1 MSDSTTTTVSP
12 VLRWK
17 PNRLSKE
24 RDLKSVPSNLSFP
37 TLREALNAVEQRRG
51 KNVVLLTRTATGWI
65 IFEYVGSS
73 FCKVKFRR
81 LTLGGLPLGG
91 DPLVPQTYIFDGKDR
106 FARIVYQNDRYRV
119 QKTPRPTEEPKQP
132 WAVEAVVPVEEFNDG
147 KSLTWL
153 PRITLRPTLDELPA
167 ALAWVSKS
175 VPDMKIKAGGS
186 KHSWSQVAVTTGVYI
201 EPDRM
206 KLSRTFDEEPN
217 VYRNNLDEKSEN
229 LVRAGSGNTIKEMNR
244 YLWQHDKSFPILG
257 GFDGQTLGGVFTTG
271 THGSVFTRGPLAEM
285 IASIDLVL
293 ISGECLRIEPSP
305 GITDP
310 DALAIE
316 RADLRLIQDDD
327 YFHAALINMGTMGV
341 VHSFMLRVT
350 DAFHMNEIRT
360 LSSIPELK
368 AKVSDGKIRNLAGA
382 PGKPVDLQ
390 TVQPKI
396 SNGKD
401 GGFKDQP
408 LGAYHLE
415 FLFNPYTDK
424 VIVTS
429 RHPIAVTTTQDSKF
443 QFDPPGRDLIRT
455 IELGPGFAR
464 PLIPNWFQENFN
476 PLLSWV
482 FDQIIKIT
490 PYDVPKLIDS
500 TMDTLINK
508 AYTDRS
514 FNVFNV
520 GDGTNSIPALAASI
534 YIPIASD
541 DYLSALDLIR
551 DAAAKF
557 SKNRKRYQTGPA
569 SMRFVKGTKA
579 MLGCDVDVCSFEFI
593 FTASTTYALEMV
605 EAYEAALRDGLGPE
619 KVKVHWGQLVGTG
632 LHRGEGYREYP
643 KWRQI
648 RDEMD
653 PEGVFLSEWQEKIL

>member
-1 MSDSTTTTVSP
+1 
-12 VLRWK
+12 
-17 PNRLSKE
+17 
-24 RDLKSVPSNLSFP
+24 
-37 TLREALNAVEQRRG
+37 
-51 KNVVLLTRTATGWI
+51 
-65 IFEYVGSS
+65 
-73 FCKVKFRR
+73 
-81 LTLGGLPLGG
+81 
-91 DPLVPQTYIFDGKDR
+91 
-106 FARIVYQNDRYRV
+106 
-119 QKTPRPTEEPKQP
+119 
-132 WAVEAVVPVEEFNDG
+132 
-147 KSLTWL
+147 
-153 PRITLRPTLDELPA
+153 
-167 ALAWVSKS
+167 
-175 VPDMKIKAGGS
+175 MKIKAGGS
-186 KHSWSQVAVTTGVYI
+186 KHSRSQVAVTTGVYI

-217 VYRNNLDEKSEN
+217 VYRNNLGEKSKN
-229 LVRAGSGNTIKEMNR
+229 LVRAGSGNTIKEMNQ
-244 YLWQHDKSFPILG
+244 YLWQHDMSFPILG
-257 GFDGQTLGGVFTTG
+257 GFDGQTLGGVFTAG

-285 IASIDLVL
+285 IVSIDLVL
-293 ISGECLRIEPSP
+293 ISGECLRIEPSS

-341 VHSFMLRVT
+341 VHSFMLQVT
-350 DAFHMNEIRT
+350 DAFHMNENRT

-368 AKVSDGKIRNLAGA
+368 AKVSDGKIYKLAGA
-382 PGKPVDLQ
+382 PGKPADLQ
-390 TVQPKI
+390 TGQPKI

-415 FLFNPYTDK
+415 FLFNPYSDK

-455 IELGPGFAR
+455 IELGPRFAR

-476 PLLSWV
+476 AVLSWV
-482 FDQIIKIT
+482 FDAIIKIA
-490 PYDVPKLIDS
+490 PYDLPKLIDS
-500 TMDTLINK
+500 TMDTLIDK

-520 GDGTNSIPALAASI
+520 GDGTNAIPALAASI
-534 YIPIASD
+534 YIPVDSD
-541 DYLSALDLIR
+541 DYLTALDLIR

-557 SKNRKRYQTGPA
+557 SKTQKRYQTGPA

-593 FTASTTYALEMV
+593 FTASSTYALEMV

-619 KVKVHWGQLVGTG
+619 KVKVHWGQLTGKG
-632 LHRGEGYREYP
+632 LHRGEGYREYT
-643 KWRQI
+643 KWKQI

-653 PEGVFLSEWQEKIL
+653 SKRVFLSEWQEQIL